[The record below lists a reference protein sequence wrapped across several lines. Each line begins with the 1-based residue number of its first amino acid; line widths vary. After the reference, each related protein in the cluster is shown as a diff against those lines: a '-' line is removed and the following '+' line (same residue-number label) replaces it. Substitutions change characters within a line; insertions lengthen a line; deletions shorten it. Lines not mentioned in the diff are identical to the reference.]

1 MQIVRRWAAGAAVT
15 LMALGAGPGTA
26 LADQPV
32 PWQLGFQTPVSD
44 VAKRIDVFH
53 DWLLFVI
60 TAISV
65 IVLGLL
71 GYVILRFNRA
81 KNPTPSK
88 TTHNTLIEIV
98 WTVVPVM
105 ILVGISIESFRL
117 LYFMDRAANAEMTLK
132 VVAHQWY
139 WSYEYPDH
147 GDIKFDSYM
156 IETKDLKPGQPRLL
170 ATDNPVVLPVDTV
183 VRILITSTDVM
194 HSWFVSAIGVQEYS
208 TPGRT
213 NEKWVR
219 INREGTYY
227 GQCNQICGVK
237 HGFMPIQVQAVSK
250 DAFAKWTEEA
260 KKKFAD
266 GGQPPVTLAQAQS
279 QAPTN

>member
-15 LMALGAGPGTA
+15 LLALAAGQGTA
-26 LADQPV
+26 LADKPV
-32 PWQLGFQTPVSD
+32 PWQLGLQPPVSD
-44 VAKRIDVFH
+44 VAKRVYDFH
-53 DWLLFVI
+53 DGLLWVI

-65 IVLGLL
+65 FVLGLL
-71 GYVILRFNRA
+71 AYVIVKFNR
-81 KNPTPSK
+81 NSNSTPSK
-88 TTHNTLIEIV
+88 TSHNTLVEIV
-98 WTVVPVM
+98 WTVVPVI
-105 ILVGISIESFRL
+105 ILVGIAIPSFKL

-132 VVAHQWY
+132 VVGHQWY

-147 GDIKFDSYM
+147 GDFKFDSYM
-156 IETKDLKPGQPRLL
+156 VETKDLKPGQPRLR
-170 ATDNPVVLPVDTV
+170 ATDNPVVLPVDTT

-208 TPGRT
+208 TPGRV

-219 INREGTYY
+219 ITKEGTYY
-227 GQCNQICGVK
+227 GQCNQICGVR

-260 KKKFAD
+260 KKKFAGD
-266 GGQPPVTLAQAQS
+266 NGQPAIALAQAP
-279 QAPTN
+279 ARTN